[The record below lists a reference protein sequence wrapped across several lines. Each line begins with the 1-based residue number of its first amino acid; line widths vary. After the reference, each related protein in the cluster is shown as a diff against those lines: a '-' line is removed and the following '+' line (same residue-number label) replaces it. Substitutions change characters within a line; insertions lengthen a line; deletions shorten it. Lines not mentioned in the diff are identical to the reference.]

1 MQTLSH
7 TGIQLLIG
15 ILAIF
20 CLLSGRLE
28 LGVLFLVLGLI
39 IPLAHWVAKRLEMP
53 TFPHQPEM

>member
-53 TFPHQPEM
+53 TFPRQPEM